1 MKKTFATIIRR
12 KITIYLLLILTM
24 LVAAALSVVCSQ
36 IMVHVVDNLT
46 DSIIL
51 DKLIVGLLIYL
62 VVSVIQNMMGYF
74 QTILITHLNEQVG
87 IEIKEKI
94 IDCLFD
100 KPLSYF
106 SEHKAGDLQQVLLGD
121 VLKVT
126 SFFTDTVLSI
136 TSNALMAIAI
146 IIYLACLQ
154 WDLLLIVLALQPVTM
169 IIQSFFGKKVYEISD
184 AYRDAIGD
192 AASFSQEII
201 TNSIQYIAL
210 GLRSFCLGKYQ
221 LFQKDSA
228 YKSIKCSGITKLSA
242 TSISCV
248 SVIIFVLIFGFG
260 GYKVSVGTMTIGM
273 LIAFIQFSQNLLD
286 PFLELFSIKIEY
298 EQVKPSMQR
307 IENVIASDTVRFGC
321 ICSGIEGN
329 IEFQNVTF
337 SYSESE
343 PVLSNISVRFEKG
356 KTYCIVG
363 KSGSGKTTICN
374 LILRLC
380 HPQQGQIL
388 IDGIPIDKI
397 EEKYFRKSIT
407 YTAQAPF
414 VFNGSIKEN
423 ICLDQEISKDH
434 LYEAVNFSGLAE
446 DLQKFPDHENH
457 LTGDAGANLSVGQ
470 RQRIGLTRAYIR
482 NSPIVIF
489 DEPTAS
495 IGQEYTR
502 WFITQLENYK
512 QDRLVIIVSHDEEV
526 AACCDIVYKLN
537 NQGHLKRITTVEGFA
552 EKCELSKM
560 DPSES

>member
-1 MKKTFATIIRR
+1 MKKTFAPIIRR
-12 KITIYLLLILTM
+12 KIAIYLLLIFIM
-24 LVAAALSVVCSQ
+24 LVAAAALSVVCSQ
-36 IMVHVVDNLT
+36 IMVYVVDNLT
-46 DSIIL
+46 DSVII

-62 VVSVIQNMMGYF
+62 VVSVIQNIMGYF

-87 IEIKEKI
+87 IEIKKNI
-94 IDCLFD
+94 VDCLFD

-106 SEHKAGDLQQVLLGD
+106 SEHKAGDLQQVLLSD

-146 IIYLACLQ
+146 IAYLACLQ

-169 IIQSFFGKKVYEISD
+169 IIQSFFGKKVYEVSD

-210 GLRSFCLGKYQ
+210 GLRRFCLGKYQ
-221 LFQKDSA
+221 TFQKDSA
-228 YKSIKCSGITKLSA
+228 YKSIKSAGITKLSA

-248 SVIIFVLIFGFG
+248 SVVIFVLIFGFG

-298 EQVKPSMQR
+298 EQIKPSMKR
-307 IENVIASDTVRFGC
+307 IEDIMDSDSVQFGC
-321 ICSGIEGN
+321 VCSGIEGN
-329 IEFQNVTF
+329 IELQNVTF

-343 PVLSNISVRFEKG
+343 PVLCDISASFEKG

-374 LILRLC
+374 LVLRLC
-380 HPQQGQIL
+380 QPQQGKIL

-397 EEKYFRKSIT
+397 DEEYFRKSIT
-407 YTAQAPF
+407 YIAQAPF
-414 VFNGSIKEN
+414 VFNGTIKEN
-423 ICLDQEISKDH
+423 ICLDKEISKDH
-434 LYEAVNFSGLAE
+434 LYEAVVFSGLAD
-446 DLQKFPDHENH
+446 DLQKFPDRENH
-457 LTGDAGANLSVGQ
+457 ATGDAGANLSVGQ

-495 IGQEYTR
+495 IGQEYTK
-502 WFITQLENYK
+502 WFIAQLDSYK
-512 QDRLVIIVSHDEEV
+512 KERLVIIISHDEEV
-526 AACCDIVYKLN
+526 AKYCDVVYKLTD
-537 NQGHLKRITTVEGFA
+537 QGHLSQITTY
-552 EKCELSKM
+552 
-560 DPSES
+560 

>member
-1 MKKTFATIIRR
+1 MQHSYSFLRNMGMKKTFAQIIRR
-12 KITIYLLLILTM
+12 KIAVYLLLILIM

-36 IMVHVVDNLT
+36 IMVYVVDNLT
-46 DSIIL
+46 DSVII
-51 DKLIVGLLIYL
+51 DKLIVGLLIYF

-87 IEIKEKI
+87 IEVKEKI
-94 IDCLFD
+94 VDCLFD

-106 SEHKAGDLQQVLLGD
+106 NEHKAGDLQQVLLGD

-210 GLRSFCLGKYQ
+210 GLRRFCLGKYKI
-221 LFQKDSA
+221 FQKDSA
-228 YKSIKCSGITKLSA
+228 YKSIKSSGITKLSA

-260 GYKVSVGTMTIGM
+260 GYKVSVGTMSIGM

-298 EQVKPSMQR
+298 EQIKPSMQR
-307 IENVIASDTVRFGC
+307 IENVVDSDTVQLGC

-329 IEFQNVTF
+329 IEFRNVTF

-343 PVLSNISVRFEKG
+343 PVLSDISASFKKG

-388 IDGIPIDKI
+388 IDGIPINRFD
-397 EEKYFRKSIT
+397 EEYFRKSIT
-407 YTAQAPF
+407 YIAQVPF
-414 VFNGSIKEN
+414 VFNGTIKEN

-434 LYEAVNFSGLAE
+434 LYEAVVFSGLAE
-446 DLQKFPDHENH
+446 DLQKFPDHESH
-457 LTGDAGANLSVGQ
+457 LTGDGGANLSVGQ

-495 IGQEYTR
+495 IGQEYTK
-502 WFITQLENYK
+502 WFIAQLESYK
-512 QDRLVIIVSHDEEV
+512 QDRLVIIISHDEAV
-526 AACCDIVYKLN
+526 ADCCDIVYGLN
-537 NQGHLKRITTVEGFA
+537 DQGSLKNITGI
-552 EKCELSKM
+552 KNS
-560 DPSES
+560 

>member
-1 MKKTFATIIRR
+1 MKKIFAPIIKR
-12 KITIYLLLILTM
+12 KIATYLLLSLIM

-36 IMVHVVDNLT
+36 IMVYVVDNLT
-46 DSIIL
+46 ESVIL
-51 DKLIVGLLIYL
+51 NELIVGLLIYL

-74 QTILITHLNEQVG
+74 QAILITRLNEQVG
-87 IEIKEKI
+87 IEIKGKI
-94 IDCLFD
+94 VDCLFY
-100 KPLSYF
+100 KPISYF

-136 TSNALMAIAI
+136 SSNALTAIAI
-146 IIYLACLQ
+146 IIYLAYLQ
-154 WDLLLIVLALQPVTM
+154 WDLLLIVLTLQPVMM
-169 IIQSFFGKKVYEISD
+169 IIQSFFGKKVHEISD
-184 AYRDAIGD
+184 AYRDAIGN

-201 TNSIQYIAL
+201 TNTVQYIAL
-210 GLRSFCLGKYQ
+210 GLRRFCLGKYKM
-221 LFQKDSA
+221 FQKDSA
-228 YKSIKCSGITKLSA
+228 YKSIKSSGITKLST

-248 SVIIFVLIFGFG
+248 SVFVFVLIFGFS

-298 EQVKPSMQR
+298 EQIKPSMQR
-307 IENVIASDTVRFGC
+307 IENIVDSDTVQYGR

-343 PVLSNISVRFEKG
+343 PVLNDISASFEKG

-380 HPQQGQIL
+380 HSQQGQIL

-397 EEKYFRKSIT
+397 DEEYFRKSIT
-407 YTAQAPF
+407 YIAQAPF
-414 VFNGSIKEN
+414 VFNGTIKEN
-423 ICLDQEISKDH
+423 ICLDHEVSKDY
-434 LYEAVNFSGLAE
+434 LYEAVVFSGLVE
-446 DLQKFPDHENH
+446 DLQKFPDHEDH

-470 RQRIGLTRAYIR
+470 RQRIGLARAFIR
-482 NSPIVIF
+482 NSPIVIL

-495 IGQEYTR
+495 SGQEYTK
-502 WFITQLENYK
+502 WFVKQLESYK
-512 QDRLVIIVSHDEEV
+512 QNRLVIIVSHDEEV
-526 AACCDIVYKLN
+526 AECCDIVYRLN
-537 NQGHLKRITTVEGFA
+537 SRGHLEQIATLEQ
-552 EKCELSKM
+552 
-560 DPSES
+560 